1 MENKQSILVECPK
14 CGCAEEIPYC
24 ETLGK
29 YTGTCNECG
38 NELSSE
44 DEIPD
49 WRFNLYAEILTG
61 DSYMSVPIDPK
72 DLADR
77 VKIRRDIRDINNW
90 LLSKVKDKSI
100 RRGIYVY
107 LALMYWLEGKDD
119 KVMETARTLCEE
131 METDS
136 DTAEDIIF
144 YFNGLNEIKLESRAD
159 EYFDY
164 RNKTYFLVEMLDKP

>member
-14 CGCAEEIPYC
+14 CGYAKEIPYC
-24 ETLGK
+24 ETSGK
-29 YTGTCNECG
+29 YTGTCDECG
-38 NELSSE
+38 SELSSE

-49 WRFNLYAEILTG
+49 WRSELYAKLLLDPAMIN
-61 DSYMSVPIDPK
+61 PK

-77 VKIRRDIRDINNW
+77 VRIRRDIRDINNW

-164 RNKTYFLVEMLDKP
+164 RDKTYFLVEMLDKP